1 MEELKKTLKSSNTE
15 VCVLSLQCLNRL
27 CQLSAGLLSMATI
40 NQLIRSILQNPNPLE
55 MRKACYELL
64 TTVTAEMFTSSP
76 VNGMRFF
83 TSVVKEL
90 IKNLKPDD
98 VAIQYIKKGNTEV
111 VCHLQWLVQQKDRLK
126 GLNQPVKEN
135 LVEVCIDLFTGNSSC
150 FPLITEVIQ
159 GTQLK
164 KATLIVILNQQK
176 QEVVFRA
183 LDSLKSL
190 VSSLDLTTS
199 PSFASSP
206 LNANS
211 TPLPSPYKSPYKT
224 PNSSRFIFTF
234 DDIPYERS
242 YTSDLSPHKF
252 IGPNSYGRIHP
263 VDEKSRA
270 KEVEERSNIICS

>member
-1 MEELKKTLKSSNTE
+1 
-15 VCVLSLQCLNRL
+15 
-27 CQLSAGLLSMATI
+27 MATI

-98 VAIQYIKKGNTEV
+98 VAIQCIKKGNTEV

-135 LVEVCIDLFTGNSSC
+135 LVEVCIDSFTGNSSC

-159 GTQLK
+159 GLS
-164 KATLIVILNQQK
+164 LIHI
-176 QEVVFRA
+176 
-183 LDSLKSL
+183 
-190 VSSLDLTTS
+190 
-199 PSFASSP
+199 
-206 LNANS
+206 
-211 TPLPSPYKSPYKT
+211 
-224 PNSSRFIFTF
+224 
-234 DDIPYERS
+234 
-242 YTSDLSPHKF
+242 
-252 IGPNSYGRIHP
+252 
-263 VDEKSRA
+263 
-270 KEVEERSNIICS
+270 